1 MPALRAD
8 LADGCA
14 GAGVGAASVSPA
26 QEKARIR
33 ELTQIEGEAVSEGEH
48 FYLLSSRQAGIRL
61 SRPAIRHSGLVWWRL
76 WQLYV
81 GGGEVAGAGD
91 AQGPTYDGFAAP
103 ISKYSRPPP
112 IDNDDLLE
120 IPTSS
125 PFISGDKAS
134 SRPGLL
140 ELKTGLVEDKD
151 YQIVPQGVWKELH
164 GWYAGGPAIVRR
176 AILSGAREELQVEVY
191 PLRLQLLRATKH
203 GLNSSVYVS
212 LSRKARVSELVE
224 LCKQAFEITSEVLVW
239 DYFGGHKNNLMSGA
253 SLTLEDAEI
262 QMNQEIL
269 VEDAQQEA
277 GQAKGAAS
285 SRLQFTQPAQ
295 NGHTSSREPLAIVP
309 VEQNASP
316 PPLTIAGGP
325 LSGKSSSSNGTLSGF
340 GLFSSFGRSTTEARD
355 SDDWTFG
362 SASAK
367 AGPLGIVGLQNLGNT
382 CFMNSALQCL
392 VHTPQLVDFFLGD
405 YSKQINKAN
414 PLGMEGELALAFGE
428 LLRKLWSPGKAPIAP
443 RAFKTKL
450 ARFAPQFSGYNQH
463 DSQELLAFLLDGLHE
478 DLNRVHKKPYIEAK
492 DADGRPDQEV
502 ADEYWANH
510 RARNDSIIV
519 DTCQGQYKS
528 TLVCPVCGKVS
539 VTFDPFMYLSLPLP
553 AKSTRVMTVSVYS
566 STGAHPPSQHT
577 LTVPKQG
584 RYRDLVGALSKAC
597 ELGPNERLVL
607 TEVFNNRIF
616 RIFEDMNE
624 QLSSTRDDDRLAAY
638 RLPKDVTSFIVV
650 IHRQAHEQSL
660 SNLQHWKQFGTPL
673 LLPYPAEGLRVGS
686 DLYALIRR
694 ALRPLINR
702 KRPSAD
708 DSGQPRRANAG
719 DLTSNAGRGHTADSQ
734 EGLTSE
740 GRAAMEEDE
749 TEGGP
754 ASEEVSRLAGESAEM
769 DTQPPEGAARVG
781 EDHVSAADEH
791 WERHAFSLWV
801 TNEKGETSEL
811 SITPEAPVPLM
822 LSSPGALTSKSRY
835 VAADWSRWALKQ
847 DVDAAVYDIPPE
859 VLHSGAPALLKKPR
873 QEAINLYTCLE
884 AFLREEPL
892 GPDDMWYCPVCKEH
906 RQASKK
912 LDLWR
917 LPEILVV
924 HLKRFSYS
932 RYLKNKLDTFINFP
946 IHRLDLSPY
955 VALANGEQHVYS
967 LYAVSNHYGG
977 MGGGHYTA
985 YAKLHSEN
993 KWYNFDD
1000 SSVSPVSEND
1010 TRTSAA
1016 YVLFYRRDG
1025 AAATHIPHVVAANNS
1040 PPSPMD
1046 DDLDEDSGYQ
1056 MML

>member
-8 LADGCA
+8 LADVCA
-14 GAGVGAASVSPA
+14 GAGVGAGSLSPG

-61 SRPAIRHSGLVWWRL
+61 SRPAIRRSGLVWWRL

-81 GGGEVAGAGD
+81 GGVEVAGASD

-103 ISKYSRPPP
+103 VSKYSRPPP

-120 IPTSS
+120 VPTSS
-125 PFISGDKAS
+125 PFISGDKAR
-134 SRPGLL
+134 SRPVLL
-140 ELKTGLVEDKD
+140 ELKPGLVEDKD

-164 GWYAGGPAIVRR
+164 GWYGGGPAIIRR

-191 PLRLQLLRATKH
+191 PLRLQLHRATKL
-203 GLNSSVYVS
+203 GINSSVYVS

-239 DYFGGHKNNLMSGA
+239 DYFGGHKNNLLSGA

-295 NGHTSSREPLAIVP
+295 NGHTSSRETLAIVP
-309 VEQNASP
+309 VEQNTSP

-325 LSGKSSSSNGTLSGF
+325 LSGKSNSSNGTLSSF
-340 GLFSSFGRSTTEARD
+340 GLFSSFGRSATEARD

-502 ADEYWANH
+502 ADEYWAHH

-519 DTCQGQYKS
+519 DTCQ
-528 TLVCPVCGKVS
+528 
-539 VTFDPFMYLSLPLP
+539 
-553 AKSTRVMTVSVYS
+553 
-566 STGAHPPSQHT
+566 
-577 LTVPKQG
+577 
-584 RYRDLVGALSKAC
+584 
-597 ELGPNERLVL
+597 
-607 TEVFNNRIF
+607 VFNNRIF

-638 RLPKDVTSFIVV
+638 RLPKDVTSYIVV

-694 ALRPLINR
+694 ALRQLINR

-719 DLTSNAGRGHTADSQ
+719 DLISNAGRGHTADSQ

-749 TEGGP
+749 AEGGP

-822 LSSPGALTSKSRY
+822 LRSSGDLTSKSRY

-847 DVDAAVYDIPPE
+847 DIDAAVYDIPPE

-892 GPDDMWYCPVCKEH
+892 GPDDMWYCPGCKEH

-955 VALANGEQHVYS
+955 VALANGEQLVYS

-985 YAKLHSEN
+985 YAKLPSEN

-1025 AAATHIPHVVAANNS
+1025 AAATQIPHAVAANNS

-1046 DDLDEDSGYQ
+1046 DDLDEDSGYH